1 MNLRI
6 RSVTSLLVSTATEA
20 SRPRLALKG
29 LKHQGR
35 RDLADLT
42 TSNKKTHLDMMRLAS
57 RLSKGPLE
65 KKQRSRNKFKEER
78 KTWTSQIYHQRQAMT
93 SRPLAGRESQSKTV
107 NQIPTP
113 SLN

>member
-1 MNLRI
+1 MNLKI
-6 RSVTSLLVSTATEA
+6 KFVTSLLVSTAMEA

-35 RDLADLT
+35 RDLADST
-42 TSNKKTHLDMMRLAS
+42 MINKKTHLDMMRLAS
-57 RLSKGPLE
+57 RLSRGPLE
-65 KKQRSRNKFKEER
+65 KKQRSRNRFKEER
-78 KTWTSQIYHQRQAMT
+78 KIWTSQIYHQRQAMT
-93 SRPLAGRESQSKTV
+93 SRHLAGRESRSKTV